1 MMEDL
6 NEKCGIFGIYGKGMD
21 VSRLAFYGLF
31 ALQHRGQES
40 SGMSVADGWK
50 ITTHKQMGLVNQA
63 YSADDIKRL
72 KGHIAIGHNRYS
84 TSAGTGILHA
94 QPISTRS
101 RDMKLAH
108 NGNLPS
114 VVELQKFLLS
124 KGIDSVATDRNSD
137 SEMMTDA
144 IGYYM
149 ENGRNVTD
157 AITRA
162 FPLFTG
168 AFSVLVATRDTLVA
182 FRDQYGIRPLCMGK
196 LNGGYV
202 FASET
207 CAFATIGAEFIRD
220 VEPGEMISVTDRGVK
235 SFKLAE
241 PKLKLDAFE
250 FVYFCRPD
258 SELMG
263 QSVYDVR
270 HRFGEILFKEN
281 PLDVDI
287 VVPVPET
294 AIPVAVGYSK
304 ASRIPFEFGLIKNRY
319 IHRTFIEPD
328 QHSRDLGV
336 KLKLNPLPSVLKGKR
351 VALIDDS
358 IVRGTT
364 SRQIVKSLFDSG
376 AKEVHFMASS
386 PPVRFP
392 DFYGI
397 DTPKQKTL
405 IAATKTVKEIEKFL
419 GVDSLHY
426 LTLDGMVEGIGIP
439 ANQLNLSCFTGE
451 YPLDILERKTEIEYN
466 QLTRPG
472 QC

>member
-1 MMEDL
+1 MEDL
-6 NEKCGIFGIYGKGMD
+6 NEKCGIFGIYGKDMD

-40 SGMSVADGWK
+40 SGMAVSDGWK
-50 ITTHKQMGLVNQA
+50 VVAHKEMGLVNQA
-63 YSADDIKRL
+63 YTEKDIARL

-94 QPISTRS
+94 QPISS
-101 RDMKLAH
+101 RNGEMMLAH

-114 VVELQKFLLS
+114 VTALQKFLIS
-124 KGIDSVATDRNSD
+124 KGIDSVKSDRNSD

-168 AFSVLVATRDTLVA
+168 AFSVVVSTRDTLVA
-182 FRDQYGIRPLCMGK
+182 FRDHCGIRPLAMGK

-220 VEPGEMISVTDRGVK
+220 VEPGEMVAVTDRGVK
-235 SFKLAE
+235 SFKLA
-241 PKLKLDAFE
+241 PPNQKLDAFE
-250 FVYFCRPD
+250 FVYFSRPD
-258 SELMG
+258 SMLMG
-263 QSVYDVR
+263 RSVYEVR
-270 HRFGEILFKEN
+270 HRFGEILAREN

-294 AIPVAVGYSK
+294 AIPVAVGYAMASK
-304 ASRIPFEFGLIKNRY
+304 IPFEMGLVKNRY

-328 QHSRDLGV
+328 PHSRDLGV
-336 KLKLNPLPSVLKGKR
+336 KLKLNPLPGALKGKR

-364 SRQIVKSLFDSG
+364 SKQIVKSLFDAG
-376 AKEVHFMASS
+376 ATEVHFMASS

-405 IAATKTVKEIEKFL
+405 IAAIKTVPEIKKFL
-419 GVDSLHY
+419 GASSLHY
-426 LTLDGMVEGIGIP
+426 LSLDGLVEAIGVP
-439 ANQLNLSCFTGE
+439 KDKLNLSCFNGE
-451 YPLDILERKTEIEYN
+451 YPLDILERKAEIEIN

-472 QC
+472 TC